1 MKPTNIVNIRNDGH
15 IKLGIMDLAQ
25 QNLYML
31 KRLTEKKSEYS
42 VTKMES
48 DYKRY
53 QKYKKIMCNFRSI
66 NFNKAK
72 RGYSSDNK
80 NYRTEMKESFPT
92 LNYINDGYLERIG
105 KQVKEKK
112 KMIEEETKKNL
123 FNNEKNQKKRN
134 NSVGKDKK
142 SILKVIKEEDI
153 IKNED
158 KKESDGKTDP
168 LIDISMNEEK

>member
-53 QKYKKIMCNFRSI
+53 QKYKKIMCNFPSI
-66 NFNKAK
+66 NFNKVK
-72 RGYSSDNK
+72 RGFSSDNK

-92 LNYINDGYLERIG
+92 LNYINDGYLEKIG
-105 KQVKEKK
+105 KKVKEK
-112 KMIEEETKKNL
+112 KMIEEEAKKNL

-153 IKNED
+153 IKSED
-158 KKESDGKTDP
+158 KKENDGKTDP
-168 LIDISMNEEK
+168 LIDISINEEK

>member
-42 VTKMES
+42 VNKMES

-53 QKYKKIMCNFRSI
+53 QKYKKIMCNFPTI
-66 NFNKAK
+66 NFNKSK
-72 RGYSSDNK
+72 RGFSSDNK
-80 NYRTEMKESFPT
+80 NYRTEMKENFPT

-105 KQVKEKK
+105 RKVKDK
-112 KMIEEETKKNL
+112 KMNEEETKKNL
-123 FNNEKNQKKRN
+123 FNNEKIKKKRN
-134 NSVGKDKK
+134 YSDGKNKK
-142 SILKVIKEEDI
+142 SILKEIKEEEI
-153 IKNED
+153 IK
-158 KKESDGKTDP
+158 KENDGKTEP
-168 LIDISMNEEK
+168 LIDISINEDK